1 MNQISTD
8 GRSVR
13 ATKLRTTRRGEIL
26 KAAQEVISRRGYQA
40 TSVADVIEAAGISRG
55 TFYLYFDGID
65 VLFYELVDT
74 FATEL
79 MGRIRPVRL
88 EDGNPVEQLHSNL
101 TRVVDLLF
109 DKRDLTVILLR
120 EAIAFNET
128 VDQKL
133 NRLYQFLLKNI
144 AGALRNGAE
153 WGLTRK
159 VNEPVIAMAI
169 IGSIKE
175 VLYQHLVVR
184 RNEEPDKKVIV
195 EELLHFGL
203 TGLQKAPA
211 PSAN

>member
-26 KAAQEVISRRGYQA
+26 KAAQEVISRRGYQS

-88 EDGNPVEQLHSNL
+88 EDGSPVEQLHSNL

-133 NRLYQFLLKNI
+133 NRLYQFLLRNI

-184 RNEEPDKKVIV
+184 RNEEPDRKVIV

-203 TGLQKAPA
+203 MGLQKPQAPA
-211 PSAN
+211 AN